1 NEELETS
8 KEELESTNE
17 ELTTVNDE
25 MANRNAELNR
35 TNADLNNLHTSIN
48 MAIVLLT
55 RGLAIRRFTPL
66 AGKLFNLLPG
76 DVGRPLSNVRH
87 NLDLPSLEQLLQE
100 VIDTI
105 SERELEV
112 QDNEGRW
119 YSLRVRPY
127 LTLDNKFDGVVLVL
141 SDIDTLK
148 RSEQEITVAR
158 DYGEA
163 ILRTTRYPLV
173 VLTAELRVSTA
184 NAAFYKTFKVPPG
197 VTNGRLIY
205 EVGNRQWNIPKRSE
219 ERRVG
224 KECRCWREPNDNK
237 KKK

>member
-1 NEELETS
+1 
-8 KEELESTNE
+8 
-17 ELTTVNDE
+17 

-87 NLDLPSLEQLLQE
+87 NLDLPGLEQLLQE
-100 VIDTI
+100 VIDTV
-105 SERELEV
+105 SERQLEV
-112 QDNEGRW
+112 KDTEGRW

-127 LTLDNKFDGVVLVL
+127 LTLDNKIDGVVLVL

-148 RSEQEITVAR
+148 RSERESTVAL
-158 DYGEA
+158 DDADA
-163 ILRTTRYPLV
+163 ILRTARCC
-173 VLTAELRVSTA
+173 ST
-184 NAAFYKTFKVPPG
+184 PG
-197 VTNGRLIY
+197 G
-205 EVGNRQWNIPKRSE
+205 
-219 ERRVG
+219 
-224 KECRCWREPNDNK
+224 
-237 KKK
+237 